1 MEIEEPSRLDAF
13 RQEARTW
20 LNANFPP
27 ALAGSTVEIQYSGT
41 PESPEAQAWRR
52 RVGEKGWGAPTWPTA
67 YGGGGLSGAEARVLK
82 EEMARIGAYN
92 PVYISLGL
100 TMVGPTLLDYG
111 AAEQKARHLPGIAR
125 GETIWC
131 LGYSEPGAGSDL
143 ASLQTRC
150 EPDGDRFII
159 NGSKIWTS
167 GANHADWCGVLVR
180 TDPSAPRHE
189 GISFVMMEM
198 RQPGI
203 ETRPI
208 EMIGGASSFCEMFF
222 TDAIAQSDDLLGP
235 LNGGWTVGKRLLQ
248 HERASQTGDSIA
260 SPSGPSLPD
269 IARGYLPFDETGR
282 LADSDL
288 RARLTGLLMHERAH
302 ALTLARAHAET
313 RGSTNP
319 SNAVSML
326 KASSTR
332 AAQQRAE
339 LVVEI
344 MGAQGLGWSGPGFE
358 DDELAA
364 VRSWLSGKA
373 ISIAGG
379 SYEIQLNIIAK
390 RILGLPT

>member
-13 RQEARTW
+13 RHEARTW
-20 LNANFPP
+20 LSANFPP
-27 ALAGSTVEIQYSGT
+27 ALAGRTVEIQYSGA
-41 PESPEAQAWRR
+41 PESPEAREWRR

-67 YGGGGLSGAEARVLK
+67 YGGGGLSGAEARVLR

-111 AAEQKARHLPGIAR
+111 TEEQKMRHLPAIAR

-150 EPDGDRFII
+150 VADGDRFVI

-198 RQPGI
+198 RQPGV

-222 TDAIAQSDDLLGP
+222 TDAVARRDDLLGP

-248 HERASQTGDSIA
+248 HERASQTGDSA
-260 SPSGPSLPD
+260 APPPGPSLPD
-269 IARGYLPFDETGR
+269 VARAYRPVDAEGR
-282 LADSDL
+282 LADTDL
-288 RARLTGLLMHERAH
+288 RRRLTELLMHEHAH

-326 KASSTR
+326 KASSTL
-332 AAQQRAE
+332 AAQERAE
-339 LVVEI
+339 LVLEI
-344 MGAQGLGWSGPGFE
+344 MGAQGLGWSGPGFAR
-358 DDELAA
+358 DELAA

-379 SYEIQLNIIAK
+379 SYEVQLNIIAK
-390 RILGLPT
+390 RILGLPS